1 MSQPLIGS
9 KIFESGS
16 WYPPGHHRSELLRLY
31 HDWRSSGVCTAFS
44 CALPYFYCSIF
55 GWLKILHFIMHWDTA
70 NLRSLSIVQHSRVAS
85 DLLYIKVRIFALQ
98 KLKRKSWSGHGDIS
112 QGLCVDG
119 FGAHFWENQ
128 FLGGP
133 RVHHPPLELNRV
145 VTSWA
150 DNSQIMDWTRGTVMF
165 CLCQAVPT
173 TSI

>member
-1 MSQPLIGS
+1 MISSRAPWIRVTTAVSWLKVIG
-9 KIFESGS
+9 G
-16 WYPPGHHRSELLRLY
+16 LY
-31 HDWRSSGVCTAFS
+31 
-44 CALPYFYCSIF
+44 SIF
-55 GWLKILHFIMHWDTA
+55 MCFAIFLLSNFWMVKILHFFMHWDTA